1 MAQRGVIE
9 LFDAVRAPR
18 IEGVMGIAM
27 REKNGMIDSLYSFW
41 HWDKFLKEC

>member
-9 LFDAVRAPR
+9 LLDTVRALR

-27 REKNGMIDSLYSFW
+27 REKNGMSDSLYSFW
-41 HWDKFLKEC
+41 HWDKSLKEC